1 MLNNLRS
8 TTKRSVLRST
18 ASIGIEILFKQNKL
32 DYIKRTASFVSSNTV
47 FVQLNNGGES
57 TVKAKNTI
65 IAIESEIS
73 TGALSLQ
80 EVPEKMVVIGGGI
93 IGLEMGSVWGR
104 LGTEVTV
111 VEFLSSIGGT
121 GIDKEISKQSQKS
134 LTKQGLKFKLST
146 KVLSAEKEDGKVAFT
161 TEAAKGGKQDL
172 LEAHVVLVAV
182 GRWSYLQGIGLN
194 NGRSS

>member
-1 MLNNLRS
+1 
-8 TTKRSVLRST
+8 
-18 ASIGIEILFKQNKL
+18 
-32 DYIKRTASFVSSNTV
+32 
-47 FVQLNNGGES
+47 
-57 TVKAKNTI
+57 
-65 IAIESEIS
+65 
-73 TGALSLQ
+73 
-80 EVPEKMVVIGGGI
+80 MVVIGGGI